1 MEYASVR
8 NVIISLFSLI
18 CIYLLWPYIA
28 VFTLYVALQTGDIA
42 GVEERVDWSSFKKE
56 LRIDLNN
63 LIEIK
68 LKQSLNKKMQLNFDS
83 MTLSEQISDKI
94 ATPEGLI
101 YLFNKPNEFI
111 EQIRQIVKN
120 SLPLEAA
127 KKKSTAKKKS
137 FNPPAVKKKSLEL
150 EGPNFPH
157 LFEHIKYAFFTEPD
171 SFRLSFNETKLS
183 FTMDWRLQ
191 GFFWKLVRLKIPIKK
206 ILE

>member
-1 MEYASVR
+1 MR

-63 LIEIK
+63 LIEIR
-68 LKQSLNKKMQLNFDS
+68 LKESLNKNMQLNFDS
-83 MTLSEQISDKI
+83 LTLAEQISDKI
-94 ATPEGLI
+94 ATPEGVI

-120 SLPLEAA
+120 ALPLEAA
-127 KKKSTAKKKS
+127 KKKSLQKS
-137 FNPPAVKKKSLEL
+137 FNPPAAKKKSLEL

-171 SFRLSFNETKLS
+171 SFRLSFNEAKLS

-206 ILE
+206 I

>member
-1 MEYASVR
+1 MR

-120 SLPLEAA
+120 ALPLEAA
-127 KKKSTAKKKS
+127 KKKSTAKKQS
-137 FNPPAVKKKSLEL
+137 FNPPAAKKKSLEL

-171 SFRLSFNETKLS
+171 SFRLSFNEAKLS

-206 ILE
+206 I

>member
-1 MEYASVR
+1 MR
-8 NVIISLFSLI
+8 NVIISLFSLA

-28 VFTLYVALQTGDIA
+28 VFSLYVALQTGDIA

-63 LIEIK
+63 LIEIR
-68 LKQSLNKKMQLNFDS
+68 LKESLNKKMQINFDS
-83 MTLSEQISDKI
+83 LTLSEQISEKI

-111 EQIRQIVKN
+111 EQIRQIFKN
-120 SLPLEAA
+120 ALPLEKINRINPPA
-127 KKKSTAKKKS
+127 AKKKS
-137 FNPPAVKKKSLEL
+137 FNPPAAEKKSLEL

-157 LFEHIKYAFFTEPD
+157 LFGHIKYVFFTEPD
-171 SFRLSFNETKLS
+171 SFRLSFNEADLS

-191 GFFWKLVRLKIPIKK
+191 GFFWKLVHLKIPIKK
-206 ILE
+206 I

>member
-1 MEYASVR
+1 MR

-42 GVEERVDWSSFKKE
+42 GVENRVDWSSFKKE

-111 EQIRQIVKN
+111 EQIRQIFKN
-120 SLPLEAA
+120 ALPLEAT
-127 KKKSTAKKKS
+127 KKKSTAKKQS
-137 FNPPAVKKKSLEL
+137 FNPPATKKKIIGTRGSK
-150 EGPNFPH
+150 FST
-157 LFEHIKYAFFTEPD
+157 FI
-171 SFRLSFNETKLS
+171 
-183 FTMDWRLQ
+183 
-191 GFFWKLVRLKIPIKK
+191 
-206 ILE
+206 

>member
-1 MEYASVR
+1 MR

-111 EQIRQIVKN
+111 EQIRQIFTN
-120 SLPLEAA
+120 ALPLEKINPINPPVAQ
-127 KKKSTAKKKS
+127 KKS
-137 FNPPAVKKKSLEL
+137 FEL
-150 EGPNFPH
+150 EGPNFPN
-157 LFEHIKYAFFTEPD
+157 LFERIQYAFFTEPD
-171 SFRLSFNETKLS
+171 SFRLSFNEADLS
-183 FTMDWRLQ
+183 FTMDWQLQ
-191 GFFWKLVRLKIPIKK
+191 GLFWKLVRLKIPIKK
-206 ILE
+206 I

>member
-1 MEYASVR
+1 MRS
-8 NVIISLFSLI
+8 VIISLFSFI
-18 CIYLLWPYIA
+18 SIYLLWPYIA
-28 VFTLYVALQTGDIA
+28 VFSLYVALQTGDIA

-68 LKQSLNKKMQLNFDS
+68 LKQSLNKKMQLNVDS
-83 MTLSEQISDKI
+83 LTLSEQISDKI

-120 SLPLEAA
+120 ALPLEAA
-127 KKKSTAKKKS
+127 KKKS
-137 FNPPAVKKKSLEL
+137 FNSPAAKKKSLEL

-171 SFRLSFNETKLS
+171 SFRLSFNEAKLS

-206 ILE
+206 I

>member
-1 MEYASVR
+1 VR

-68 LKQSLNKKMQLNFDS
+68 LKQSLNKNMQLNFDS
-83 MTLSEQISDKI
+83 MTLFEQISDKI
-94 ATPEGLI
+94 ATPEGSI

-111 EQIRQIVKN
+111 EQIRQIVK
-120 SLPLEAA
+120 SALPLEAA
-127 KKKSTAKKKS
+127 
-137 FNPPAVKKKSLEL
+137 KKKSLEL

-157 LFEHIKYAFFTEPD
+157 LFEHIKYAFFTKPD
-171 SFRLSFNETKLS
+171 SFRLSFNEAKLS

-206 ILE
+206 FEE

>member
-1 MEYASVR
+1 VR

-83 MTLSEQISDKI
+83 MTLSEQISEKI

-127 KKKSTAKKKS
+127 KKKSTAKKQS
-137 FNPPAVKKKSLEL
+137 FKPPAAKKKSLEL

-171 SFRLSFNETKLS
+171 SFRLSFNEAKLS

-206 ILE
+206 I

>member
-1 MEYASVR
+1 MR
-8 NVIISLFSLI
+8 NAIISLFSLT

-28 VFTLYVALQTGDIA
+28 VLSLYVALQTGDIE

-63 LIEIK
+63 LIEIR
-68 LKQSLNKKMQLNFDS
+68 LKESLNKNMQLNFDS
-83 MTLSEQISDKI
+83 LDLAEQISDKI
-94 ATPEGLI
+94 ATPEGVI

-120 SLPLEAA
+120 ALQLEAA
-127 KKKSTAKKKS
+127 KKKSL
-137 FNPPAVKKKSLEL
+137 NPPAVKKKSLEL

-171 SFRLSFNETKLS
+171 SFRLSFNEAKLS

-191 GFFWKLVRLKIPIKK
+191 GFFWKLIRLKIPIKK
-206 ILE
+206 I

>member
-1 MEYASVR
+1 MR

-18 CIYLLWPYIA
+18 CIYLLSPYIA

-68 LKQSLNKKMQLNFDS
+68 LKQSLNKKLQLNFDS

-120 SLPLEAA
+120 ALPLEAA
-127 KKKSTAKKKS
+127 KKKSLQKS
-137 FNPPAVKKKSLEL
+137 FNPPAAKKKSLEL

-171 SFRLSFNETKLS
+171 SFRLSFNEAKLS

-206 ILE
+206 I

>member
-1 MEYASVR
+1 MR
-8 NVIISLFSLI
+8 NVIISLFSLAF
-18 CIYLLWPYIA
+18 IYLLWPYIA
-28 VFTLYVALQTGDIA
+28 VFSLYVTLQTGDIA

-63 LIEIK
+63 LIKIR
-68 LKQSLNKKMQLNFDS
+68 LKESLNKQTHLNFDS
-83 MTLSEQISDKI
+83 LNLSEQICDKI
-94 ATPEGLI
+94 VTPEGVI

-120 SLPLEAA
+120 ALQLEAA
-127 KKKSTAKKKS
+127 KKNS
-137 FNPPAVKKKSLEL
+137 FNPPTAKKKSLEL

-171 SFRLSFNETKLS
+171 SFRLSFNEAKLS

-206 ILE
+206 IEE

>member
-1 MEYASVR
+1 MR

-137 FNPPAVKKKSLEL
+137 FNPPAAKKKSLEL

-171 SFRLSFNETKLS
+171 SFRLSFNEAKLS

-206 ILE
+206 I

>member
-1 MEYASVR
+1 MR

-42 GVEERVDWSSFKKE
+42 GVDERVDWPSFKKE

-120 SLPLEAA
+120 SLPLEAG

-137 FNPPAVKKKSLEL
+137 FNPPAAKKKSLEL
-150 EGPNFPH
+150 EGPNFSH
-157 LFEHIKYAFFTEPD
+157 LFEHIKYAFFTKPD
-171 SFRLSFNETKLS
+171 SFRLSFNEAKLS

-206 ILE
+206 I

>member
-1 MEYASVR
+1 VR

-18 CIYLLWPYIA
+18 CIYLLSPYIA

-68 LKQSLNKKMQLNFDS
+68 LKQSLNKKLQLNFDS

-120 SLPLEAA
+120 ALPLEAA
-127 KKKSTAKKKS
+127 KKKSLQKS
-137 FNPPAVKKKSLEL
+137 FNPPAAKKKSLEL

-171 SFRLSFNETKLS
+171 SFRLSFNEAKLS

-206 ILE
+206 I

>member
-1 MEYASVR
+1 VR
-8 NVIISLFSLI
+8 NIIISLFSLI

-42 GVEERVDWSSFKKE
+42 GVEERVDWPSFKKE

-111 EQIRQIVKN
+111 GQIRQIVKTA
-120 SLPLEAA
+120 LPLEAG
-127 KKKSTAKKKS
+127 KKKSTAKKQS
-137 FNPPAVKKKSLEL
+137 FNPPAAKKKSLEL
-150 EGPNFPH
+150 EGPNFPR

-171 SFRLSFNETKLS
+171 SFRLSFNEAKLS

-206 ILE
+206 I

>member
-1 MEYASVR
+1 MR

-120 SLPLEAA
+120 ALPLEAA
-127 KKKSTAKKKS
+127 KKKSLQKS
-137 FNPPAVKKKSLEL
+137 FNPPAAKKKSLEL

-171 SFRLSFNETKLS
+171 SFRLSFNEAKLS
-183 FTMDWRLQ
+183 FTMDWRRQ
-191 GFFWKLVRLKIPIKK
+191 GIFWKLVRIKIPIKK
-206 ILE
+206 I